1 MANVAKPHKDKNGSK
16 AVNYVLGKKGG
27 RGHNGHD
34 HRNELIYMRNM
45 HRGESVIKQMQT
57 HWDLAS
63 EQHTNQC
70 VTMIFGFSESEIPS
84 ANEDSPY
91 LAMTV
96 VNDYMD
102 DLEKRGI
109 LPRGHQCLLAVQKD
123 GKSGLIHCHAVFNDV
138 NSVTHR
144 GLPKEM
150 NWGPILTKDFQK
162 YCEKAQLFQVDYGT
176 DPSREHDGEN
186 YTRVEQAL
194 REQGKPVFKDIVR
207 SRILEAVGK
216 SDNYGSF
223 TKELKN
229 LGITIDE
236 RTTKKG
242 AISYKY
248 VVDPDTLGGY
258 TTKTGNYS
266 LRSTSLGPKYS
277 PKAIESGFEH
287 QEEATKSD
295 SLLSMKEFMEQ
306 TGDIWWEDGR
316 DGVEAFRLIQEAYE
330 EYKKTKKLPTN
341 DSEDV
346 TNTPEV
352 SENPVQDEQVV
363 MPVIGSDDEESEKK
377 KGRKATRSSK
387 ATVESIETVEKQ
399 NVAKDTV
406 KSRYAKYDS
415 AVKHDMDAQN
425 NAMIAAVMRKAESV
439 PDAEQDKDRYF
450 GE

>member
-1 MANVAKPHKDKNGSK
+1 MANVAKPHKVKNGSI

-91 LAMTV
+91 LAMTI

-102 DLEKRGI
+102 DLENRGI

-150 NWGPILTKDFQK
+150 NWGPLLTRDFQE
-162 YCEKAQLFQVDYGT
+162 YCEKAQLFQVDYGKGA
-176 DPSREHDGEN
+176 SREHDGEN
-186 YTRVEQAL
+186 YTRTEQAL

-207 SRILEAVGK
+207 SRILEAVSK
-216 SDNYGSF
+216 SDDYGSF

-248 VVDPDTLGGY
+248 VVDPDTLGGF
-258 TTKTGNYS
+258 TNKTGNYS
-266 LRSTSLGPKYS
+266 LRSTSLGSKYS

-287 QEEATKSD
+287 QEEATKGD

-306 TGDIWWEDGR
+306 TGNMWWENGR
-316 DGVEAFRLIQEAYE
+316 DGVEAFQLIQEAYE

-346 TNTPEV
+346 TNITET
-352 SENPVQDEQVV
+352 SETSVPQEQVE

-387 ATVESIETVEKQ
+387 ATVESIETAEKQ
-399 NVAKDTV
+399 NVAKDTT

-425 NAMIAAVMRKAESV
+425 NAMIAAVMRKAENM
-439 PDAEQDKDRYF
+439 PDAKSDKDRYY